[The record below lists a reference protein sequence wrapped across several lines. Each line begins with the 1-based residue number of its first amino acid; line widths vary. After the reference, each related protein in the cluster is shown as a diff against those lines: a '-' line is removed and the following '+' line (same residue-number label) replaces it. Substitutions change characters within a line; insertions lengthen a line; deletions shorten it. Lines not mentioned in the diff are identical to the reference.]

1 MSTAGLTHLDVQ
13 GAARMVHVG
22 DKSIIARRAVAE
34 GFVHC
39 NSALIHRA
47 LENDLAKGSLLQ
59 VARIAGI
66 QAAKRTAEL
75 VPLCHPVPLDSVN
88 VDLRVDPD
96 GIAIRAEVLACWK
109 TGVEMEALTA
119 VAVAALTVIDM
130 GKAVDR
136 TMVIE
141 RIRLIEKTGGTNGD
155 YHIEE
160 APQP

>member
-1 MSTAGLTHLDVQ
+1 
-13 GAARMVHVG
+13 MVHVG
-22 DKSIIARRAVAE
+22 DKSITARRAVAE

-39 NSALIHRA
+39 NPALLQRV

-75 VPLCHPVPLDSVN
+75 IPLCHPVPLESVN
-88 VDLRVDPD
+88 VDLRVDPN
-96 GIAIRAEVLACWK
+96 GIAIRAEALACWK

-136 TMVIE
+136 TMVID
-141 RIRLIEKTGGTNGD
+141 RIRLLEKTGGTHGD
-155 YHIEE
+155 FRAEE
-160 APQP
+160 AKQP